1 MYPYLRNSLSAIFS
15 APIFIFFS
23 YLDIT
28 LESLSRLRKY
38 KQEDEEYTTMCRRI
52 IDGEEEAGKED
63 YKEACTDY
71 LSKIVYYEAVKKGTF
86 TRSVK
91 VDKWYRTG
99 K

>member
-1 MYPYLRNSLSAIFS
+1 
-15 APIFIFFS
+15 
-23 YLDIT
+23 
-28 LESLSRLRKY
+28 
-38 KQEDEEYTTMCRRI
+38 MCRRI

-86 TRSVK
+86 IGSVK

>member
-38 KQEDEEYTTMCRRI
+38 KQEDEEYTTYVISI
-52 IDGEEEAGKED
+52 IEVEEEAASNIIKELVQSTSL
-63 YKEACTDY
+63 K
-71 LSKIVYYEAVKKGTF
+71 VYIMK
-86 TRSVK
+86 S
-91 VDKWYRTG
+91 
-99 K
+99 